1 MTLIWKSGISAFME
15 FQIILMTVIA
25 FSAVLS
31 ILSVIFHWLL
41 SPVKENQVRIETEI
55 KENQTKIETE
65 IKDNRAKIET
75 EIKHLQSDMNQVK
88 TDIKQLLSRKA

>member
-1 MTLIWKSGISAFME
+1 ME

-41 SPVKENQVRIETEI
+41 NPVKENQVRIETEI
-55 KENQTKIETE
+55 KDNRVKIETE
-65 IKDNRAKIET
+65 IKQ
-75 EIKHLQSDMNQVK
+75 LQSDMYQVKSDMNQVK